1 MRAQIASAL
10 FVLFAFFAAL
20 PFAAAQTSPI
30 PAQPPQQTQEKFAP
44 SAKPLPLP
52 PATEIPLFPNQ
63 AGSANDPMIT
73 PQELKGWIGAL
84 QNQKDG
90 LALSVRRFGVGP
102 DAPPCAHI
110 RIIQAPEMDSE
121 MIIQTSPGEGGP
133 IQTFQGLP
141 PCRRDLPAPMTAQRF
156 HGVPPMLPIPP
167 RKRFLPSPVLQVP
180 SAQTQPAQNEP
191 DARSRK
197 P

>member
-1 MRAQIASAL
+1 MGARIASAL
-10 FVLFAFFAAL
+10 FVLFAFVAAL
-20 PFAAAQTSPI
+20 PFAAAQTSPV
-30 PAQPPQQTQEKFAP
+30 PAPPPPLTQEKFAA

-52 PATEIPLFPNQ
+52 PATQIPLFPTP
-63 AGSANDPMIT
+63 AGSAHDPMIT
-73 PQELKGWIGAL
+73 PQEGKGWIGAL
-84 QNQKDG
+84 QNQKGG
-90 LALSVRRFGVGP
+90 LAMNEQRFGVGP
-102 DAPPCAHI
+102 DAPNCAHI

-121 MIIQTSPGEGGP
+121 MVLQTSPGDGGP

-167 RKRFLPSPVLQVP
+167 HKPFAPSPALQVP
-180 SAQTQPAQNEP
+180 SAQTLPAQNKS
-191 DARSRK
+191 DARSTK

>member
-1 MRAQIASAL
+1 MRARTASAL

-30 PAQPPQQTQEKFAP
+30 PVQSPQQTQEKFAA

-52 PATEIPLFPNQ
+52 PATQIPLFANQ
-63 AGSANDPMIT
+63 AGSGNDHMIT
-73 PQELKGWIGAL
+73 RQELKDWIGAL
-84 QNQKDG
+84 QSQKGG
-90 LALSVRRFGVGP
+90 LAMNVQRFGIGP
-102 DAPPCAHI
+102 DAPNCAHI

-121 MIIQTSPGEGGP
+121 MVLLTSPGEGGP

-141 PCRRDLPAPMTAQRF
+141 PCRRDLPAPMTAQGF

-167 RKRFLPSPVLQVP
+167 RKPFVPSPALQVP
-180 SAQTQPAQNEP
+180 TAQTQPAQNKP
-191 DARSRK
+191 DAPSTK